1 VARDD
6 HDRDDRGCGSPP
18 AASSSTPDR
27 RREVLDEDA
36 AEDLLSALV
45 GVDRVALEPLEVL
58 ARLPHVLPPL
68 GAHVEEARP
77 RLRRQAPEA
86 RPVVRPLRIDL
97 EAPMP
102 VIAGIHGA
110 EGPRHE
116 EHVARRPLAD
126 LPDDVPDGI
135 DVVPLA
141 EPTCH
146 AYQDPGHEPA
156 AARLLAAGGSR
167 ADGSGIARDADAQ
180 PVHDRVVVG
189 AAHARSRRWAPPPSR
204 RNRGRTDAPQV
215 FADTRPPIQSRIGSA
230 RVRNRRNAV
239 RLLRIRTEGFPLAS
253 SAPSRYL
260 QFPCLFRGPSA
271 GPRRASI
278 TQRGP
283 STPMPPSPGAAP
295 GYRPRPASNQ
305 LKEIVEDSMEELVR
319 VWDDR
324 FRDQYGAFPAR
335 VQELLARF
343 LECGDLHYGFVRLRC
358 VNSNCHKKDERIVPY
373 SCRARG
379 LCPSCGQRRAIEW
392 AERMVEEVLPL
403 VPFRQLV
410 FTIPVALR
418 KSFLF
423 DRSLF
428 GDLCRVAYAS
438 TRDFMRKRAPLLA
451 RQGKAVPAMVVSPQ
465 SFSDLL
471 VPHAHA
477 HAAVSL
483 GLFRRDG
490 VYFPMEDIDFTGL
503 EEVFRER
510 FFRVMLRRGKM
521 LPETVEKFKSWE
533 HSGVCRHQCTP
544 QLHRVFQRP
553 SRWSP
558 GLFAARS
565 AASRCVAVVTL
576 RVRRM

>member
-1 VARDD
+1 
-6 HDRDDRGCGSPP
+6 
-18 AASSSTPDR
+18 
-27 RREVLDEDA
+27 
-36 AEDLLSALV
+36 
-45 GVDRVALEPLEVL
+45 
-58 ARLPHVLPPL
+58 
-68 GAHVEEARP
+68 
-77 RLRRQAPEA
+77 
-86 RPVVRPLRIDL
+86 
-97 EAPMP
+97 
-102 VIAGIHGA
+102 
-110 EGPRHE
+110 
-116 EHVARRPLAD
+116 
-126 LPDDVPDGI
+126 
-135 DVVPLA
+135 
-141 EPTCH
+141 
-146 AYQDPGHEPA
+146 
-156 AARLLAAGGSR
+156 
-167 ADGSGIARDADAQ
+167 
-180 PVHDRVVVG
+180 
-189 AAHARSRRWAPPPSR
+189 
-204 RNRGRTDAPQV
+204 
-215 FADTRPPIQSRIGSA
+215 
-230 RVRNRRNAV
+230 
-239 RLLRIRTEGFPLAS
+239 
-253 SAPSRYL
+253 
-260 QFPCLFRGPSA
+260 
-271 GPRRASI
+271 
-278 TQRGP
+278 
-283 STPMPPSPGAAP
+283 MPPSPGAAP

-483 GLFRRDG
+483 GLFRQDG
-490 VYFPMEDIDFTGL
+490 VYFLMEDLDFTGL

-510 FFRVMLRRGKM
+510 FFEMMLRRGKM
-521 LPETVEKFKSWE
+521 LPETVEKFKSWP
-533 HSGVCRHQCTP
+533 HSGFHTGWQERRIDAGDRKNLEGLLTYMERPAVSLRRLRYRDDGMVHYQGTRFNPRLGIDHQLLTSVEFLALLVP
-544 QLHRVFQRP
+544 H
-553 SRWSP
+553 
-558 GLFAARS
+558 
-565 AASRCVAVVTL
+565 VALKYEVTL
-576 RVRRM
+576 RLYGAVSTTFRRKVGWIQNPPVHRPPKELIPLPPDLAVPPHIGSTPTSNLPSSPCPSVEIPPTPGSRESSPQEEDDSTESPFLRKRKRTWAKLISKVWLEDPSICRSCGKKMKIIAVIAREQLCLLPVYVYFPLRLLPSPSRPSS